1 MPVFGLKFKFEWL
14 ERLTAKSMNTFLFFA
29 FLLANIV
36 RCQEVSNL
44 QVVSLES
51 ASERTLVEAT
61 ACEDRNWQCYGW
73 SKLGYCA
80 TNAGYMNSNCRK
92 SCNKCGGGGRP
103 SCKGLNQPC
112 WVNAQCCSARCHPNT
127 YHCRPV
133 GR

>member
-1 MPVFGLKFKFEWL
+1 M
-14 ERLTAKSMNTFLFFA
+14 AASMRTLLGA
-29 FLLANIV
+29 FLLLADIAF
-36 RCQEVSNL
+36 CKEVSAL
-44 QVVSLES
+44 PDAKTSARSL
-51 ASERTLVEAT
+51 LEAA
-61 ACEDRNWQCYGW
+61 ACNDRNWQCYGW

-80 TNAGYMNSNCRK
+80 TNAGYMNKNCRK

-103 SCKGLNQPC
+103 RCKGLNQPC